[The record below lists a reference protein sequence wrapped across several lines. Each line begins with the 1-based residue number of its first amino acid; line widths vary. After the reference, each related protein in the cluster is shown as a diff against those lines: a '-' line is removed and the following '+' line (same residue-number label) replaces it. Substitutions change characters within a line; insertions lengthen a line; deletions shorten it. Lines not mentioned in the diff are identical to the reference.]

1 MSHLQAIEFAGTGGG
16 GSLMKTLPSL
26 DADEYESDPPPTY
39 AWHTYEKISFTWEFH
54 NSLSIPITI
63 TDPDGM
69 GGTNQLSAPA
79 LYQPKPGVSYPQSAA
94 MGEPLHSLTV
104 PADGSR
110 NIMIIWH
117 TRGICDQ
124 LSRFGPD
131 GSQQFSAIHL
141 RYTVLGLFHKS
152 EWVNLYI
159 PDDSIDNQYLFGL
172 NYPSR
177 SLCPDGYPLI
187 TSK

>member
-1 MSHLQAIEFAGTGGG
+1 
-16 GSLMKTLPSL
+16 MKTLPSL

-110 NIMIIWH
+110 NIMIIWR
-117 TRGICDQ
+117 TRGTCD
-124 LSRFGPD
+124 RFGPD